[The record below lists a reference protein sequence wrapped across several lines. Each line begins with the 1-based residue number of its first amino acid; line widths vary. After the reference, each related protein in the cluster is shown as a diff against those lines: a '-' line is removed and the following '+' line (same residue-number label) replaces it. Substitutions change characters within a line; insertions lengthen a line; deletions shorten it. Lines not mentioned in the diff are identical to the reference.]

1 MNIKRRLRNTRS
13 VSIYRYCNMAKAKK
27 KENYQVYIKQIEA
40 LAKIANLIT
49 SGLYLEELLRLVVQV
64 TAEVMNSK
72 ISSLMLLDAENKELV
87 IRATQSVSEA
97 YNKKPNIKLGEGIA
111 GEVAETNKPMCVLDV
126 RKDERYIN
134 QDIARKEGLCSL
146 ASVPLAVK
154 GRVIGVLNCYTSK
167 KHKFTKPELDVLT
180 ALANQA
186 AVAIE
191 NAELDLRARSA
202 EEALTTRKVI
212 ERAKDILSQ
221 EANIL
226 PSEAYRLIQKQSM
239 DSRKSMR
246 EISEAIILAKEI
258 KGKQIRQP

>member
-1 MNIKRRLRNTRS
+1 
-13 VSIYRYCNMAKAKK
+13 MAKK
-27 KENYQVYIKQIEA
+27 NQTYQVYLKQIAA
-40 LAKIANLIT
+40 LSKVANLIT
-49 SGLYLEELLRLVVQV
+49 SGLYLEELLRLVVNV
-64 TAEVMNSK
+64 TAEIMNSK
-72 ISSLMLLDAENKELV
+72 ICSLMLLDPEKKELV

-111 GEVAETNKPMCVLDV
+111 GIVARDNKPICVLDV
-126 RKDERYIN
+126 KEDSRYLN
-134 QDIARKEGLCSL
+134 RDIAKKEGLCSL

-186 AVAIE
+186 GVAIE

-202 EEALTTRKVI
+202 EEALTTRKLI
-212 ERAKDILSQ
+212 ERAKDILAQ

-226 PSEAYRLIQKQSM
+226 PSQAYRLIQRQSM

-246 EISEAIILAKEI
+246 EIAEAIILSKEI
-258 KGKQIRQP
+258 KDKGPK

>member
-1 MNIKRRLRNTRS
+1 M
-13 VSIYRYCNMAKAKK
+13 KK
-27 KENYQVYIKQIEA
+27 KDNYRVYLKQIEA
-40 LAKIANLIT
+40 ISKVANLIT
-49 SGLYLEELLRLVVQV
+49 SGLYMEELLRLIVRV

-72 ISSLMLLDAENKELV
+72 ISSLMVLDPERKELV
-87 IRATQSVSEA
+87 VRATQSISEA

-111 GEVAETNKPMCVLDV
+111 GIVAKENKPVCVLDI
-126 RKDERYIN
+126 KEDSRYLN
-134 QDIARKEGLCSL
+134 RDIAKKEGLCSL
-146 ASVPLAVK
+146 ASVPMAVK

-191 NAELDLRARSA
+191 NAELDMRARSA
-202 EEALTTRKVI
+202 EEALHTRKLI
-212 ERAKDILSQ
+212 ERAKEILSQ

-239 DSRKSMR
+239 DTRKSMR
-246 EISEAIILAKEI
+246 EIAEAIVLAREI
-258 KGKQIRQP
+258 KDKKS

>member
-1 MNIKRRLRNTRS
+1 MPATKKSRYQ
-13 VSIYRYCNMAKAKK
+13 IYL
-27 KENYQVYIKQIEA
+27 KQIEA
-40 LAKIANLIT
+40 ISKVANLIT
-49 SGLYLEELLRLVVQV
+49 SGLYLEELLRLIVNV
-64 TAEVMNSK
+64 TAEVMKSK
-72 ISSLMLLDAENKELV
+72 ISSLMLLDPEKKELV

-111 GEVAETNKPMCVLDV
+111 GGVALNNKPACVLDV
-126 RKDERYIN
+126 KEEKNYIN
-134 QDIARKEGLCSL
+134 RDIAKKEGLCSL

-167 KHKFTKPELDVLT
+167 KHKFSKPELDVLT

-191 NAELDLRARSA
+191 NAELNLRARSA

-226 PSEAYRLIQKQSM
+226 PTEAYRLIQKQSM

-246 EISEAIILAKEI
+246 EIAEAIILTRDLKE
-258 KGKQIRQP
+258 KKSP

>member
-1 MNIKRRLRNTRS
+1 
-13 VSIYRYCNMAKAKK
+13 MAKT
-27 KENYQVYIKQIEA
+27 KEGYKLYLKQIEA
-40 LAKIANLIT
+40 LSKVANLIT
-49 SGLYLEELLRLVVQV
+49 SGLYVEELLRLIVHV

-72 ISSLMLLDAENKELV
+72 ICSLMLLDPAKNELV

-97 YNKKPNIKLGEGIA
+97 YNKKPNIKLGEGIV
-111 GEVAETNKPMCVLDV
+111 GMVAKENKPVCVADV
-126 RKDERYIN
+126 KEDPRYIN
-134 QDIARKEGLCSL
+134 REIAKKEGLCSL

-167 KHKFTKPELDVLT
+167 KHKFTKHELDTLT
-180 ALANQA
+180 AMASQA

-202 EEALTTRKVI
+202 EEALVTRKLI

-239 DSRKSMR
+239 DSRKTMR
-246 EISEAIILAKEI
+246 EIAEAIILARDVKDKQKE
-258 KGKQIRQP
+258 K